1 MTLLERELAGE
12 SPRPGGRRRL
22 LADETAGRDSRVA
35 NLTESAQEDC
45 HSKFY
50 ELSDNLEGA
59 ADMAKLVIP
68 DERAVLARLLAGLR
82 VLINARLAIPQHN
95 SAVRRAGRGLRRELR
110 MFIKAKM
117 LAVAAS
123 APRPGAMQLRRAV
136 GIGQWR

>member
-1 MTLLERELAGE
+1 
-12 SPRPGGRRRL
+12 
-22 LADETAGRDSRVA
+22 
-35 NLTESAQEDC
+35 
-45 HSKFY
+45 
-50 ELSDNLEGA
+50 
-59 ADMAKLVIP
+59 MAKLVIP
-68 DERAVLARLLAGLR
+68 DARAVLARLLAGLR